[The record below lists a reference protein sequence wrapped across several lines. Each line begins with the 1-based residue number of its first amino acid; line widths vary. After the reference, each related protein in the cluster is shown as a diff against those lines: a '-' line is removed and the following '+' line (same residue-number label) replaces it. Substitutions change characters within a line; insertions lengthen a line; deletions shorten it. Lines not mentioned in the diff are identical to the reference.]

1 MRISVVIPS
10 YNRAK
15 LLPITLPTYIQQE
28 DVIELILVD
37 DCSTDNTPDVVK
49 NLQKDYPCIR
59 YFRNEKN
66 LKQTYSKNV
75 GIREA
80 KGDYIYFGDDD
91 SILQPGSLAF
101 LKETILREKALICG
115 AKALYLPM
123 EYESKI
129 ENYVNKMDVPLP
141 KGKKIVDIAKLTANF
156 IYSTKNPINVPFCQ
170 ASALV
175 QKEIAQEILFD
186 TNYTGNAYRE
196 ETDFF
201 VRCSLAGA
209 KIMYD
214 SRAVQVNLPRKIC
227 IGGAHAGGR
236 LKWYISSIRNN
247 WYFLKKNW
255 KTIQNRYGCP
265 KGKWIMQIDF
275 VATMMCLGFRNVL
288 KKVWK

>member
-1 MRISVVIPS
+1 MKISVVIPS
-10 YNRAK
+10 YNRSK
-15 LLPITLPTYIQQE
+15 LLPITLPTYIEQE

-37 DCSTDNTPDVVK
+37 DCSTDNTQEVVR

-59 YFRNEKN
+59 YFRNQRN

-91 SILQPGSLAF
+91 SVLQPGSLTF
-101 LKETILREKALICG
+101 LKETILLENAQICG
-115 AKALYLPM
+115 AKALYLPAG
-123 EYESKI
+123 YENNI
-129 ENYVNKMDVPLP
+129 ENFVKKMDIAISE
-141 KGKKIVDIAKLTANF
+141 GKKLVDITNLTANF
-156 IYSTKNPINVPFCQ
+156 TYSTEKPIVVPFCQ

-214 SRAVQVNLPRKIC
+214 SRAVQINLPREIC
-227 IGGAHAGGR
+227 TEGAHAGGR
-236 LKWYISSIRNN
+236 IKWYISSMQNN
-247 WYFLKKNW
+247 WYFLEKNW
-255 KTIQNRYGCP
+255 KQIKNKYGCS
-265 KGKWIMQIDF
+265 KNKWIMQINF
-275 VATMMCLGFRNVL
+275 ILSLIYYGFRNIL
-288 KKVWK
+288 KWTQK

>member
-1 MRISVVIPS
+1 MKISVVIPS
-10 YNRAK
+10 YNRSK
-15 LLPITLPTYIQQE
+15 LLPITLPTYIEQE

-37 DCSTDNTPDVVK
+37 DCSTDNTQEVVR

-59 YFRNEKN
+59 YFRNQRN

-91 SILQPGSLAF
+91 SVLQPGSLTF
-101 LKETILREKALICG
+101 LKETILLENAQICG
-115 AKALYLPM
+115 AKALYLPAG
-123 EYESKI
+123 YENNI
-129 ENYVNKMDVPLP
+129 ENFVKKMDIAISE
-141 KGKKIVDIAKLTANF
+141 GKKLVDITNLTANF
-156 IYSTKNPINVPFCQ
+156 TYSTEKPIVVPFCQ

-214 SRAVQVNLPRKIC
+214 SRAVQINLPREIC
-227 IGGAHAGGR
+227 TGGAHAGGR
-236 LKWYISSIRNN
+236 IKWYISSMQNN
-247 WYFLKKNW
+247 WYFLEKNW
-255 KTIQNRYGCP
+255 KQIKNKYGCS
-265 KGKWIMQIDF
+265 KNKWIMQINF
-275 VATMMCLGFRNVL
+275 ILSLIYYGFRNIL
-288 KKVWK
+288 KWTQK